1 MRHSFQGTRT
11 NFLLGIERHGL
22 LLKGDRP
29 GRPAHQMCLEHV
41 VDAEGGS
48 FVWFEGGS
56 FVWFDIMLVAFSHA
70 N

>member
-22 LLKGDRP
+22 LLKGDRLR
-29 GRPAHQMCLEHV
+29 RPAQQTCQEHV
-41 VDAEGGS
+41 VDAQ
-48 FVWFEGGS
+48 VAS
-56 FVWFDIMLVAFSHA
+56 FVWFDITLVAFSRA